1 MSYPHSGSKRHRS
14 IVTPPRKCCE
24 IYTSR
29 AAHPSSRAP
38 QNPHVRI
45 CYRSRAFALHAAAPS
60 PRSCLQWNGLKR
72 AVLAHKSAVFRR
84 QAPGT
89 RRRGRAARRARRPG
103 WPRCRSR
110 RRRQGGVW
118 GGDAG
123 LVRRQVQVWRGRCV
137 LSLCRFQGFSVNH
150 LRQNAHWKTTRWASR
165 S

>member
-14 IVTPPRKCCE
+14 IVTPSRKCCE
-24 IYTSR
+24 ICTSR

-45 CYRSRAFALHAAAPS
+45 CSRSGAFALHAAAPS
-60 PRSCLQWNGLKR
+60 PRQ

-89 RRRGRAARRARRPG
+89 RRRGRAARRARRSG

-137 LSLCRFQGFSVNH
+137 LSSCRFQGF
-150 LRQNAHWKTTRWASR
+150 R
-165 S
+165 